1 MVFLILM
8 LNMFKKLFRDTALI
22 DISVRVYSTEIS
34 RVIQIHLKRSI
45 SYVVALVNADVNP
58 DKSVIWKIL
67 NLKSCNRKFKMLTAL
82 LSR

>member
-22 DISVRVYSTEIS
+22 DISFRVYSIEIS

-45 SYVVALVNADVNP
+45 SYVVALVNSDVKP
-58 DKSVIWKIL
+58 SQTSQLDEKI
-67 NLKSCNRKFKMLTAL
+67 
-82 LSR
+82 

>member
-8 LNMFKKLFRDTALI
+8 LNMLKKLFRDTALI

-45 SYVVALVNADVNP
+45 KDSISYVVALVNSDVKP
-58 DKSVIWKIL
+58 DKSVG
-67 NLKSCNRKFKMLTAL
+67 
-82 LSR
+82 

>member
-8 LNMFKKLFRDTALI
+8 LNMLKKLFRDTALI

-45 SYVVALVNADVNP
+45 KDSISYVVALVNSDVKP
-58 DKSVIWKIL
+58 DKSV
-67 NLKSCNRKFKMLTAL
+67 R
-82 LSR
+82 